1 MEGCMMEVPS
11 WYGLALEKRLSGPC
25 SSPSTLPSD
34 ISDCPMTSTAEL
46 LKQLMKMMKLFQLH
60 PTAIHKLTL
69 QHKNRQDLHFRN
81 IFIIFRKLPMISMI
95 HMVNGELPDSDSS
108 LATKELSGSG
118 SSPRTLCTSTYI
130 AYPTKPQKRLSYHD
144 DCPIMSYLSWKKMQ
158 LKSYCPDCPDSIL
171 SILIYYMNIWK
182 YLIYLLPYFHPDSSD
197 SILTPCIKATD
208 ASSFEE
214 NCSGHPFGPRLI

>member
-46 LKQLMKMMKLFQLH
+46 LKQQMKMMKRFQLH

-69 QHKNRQDLHFRN
+69 QHKNCQDLHILN

-95 HMVNGELPDSDSS
+95 HMVNGELPDSD
-108 LATKELSGSG
+108 LFFGNQRTVWVWQLSTD
-118 SSPRTLCTSTYI
+118 PMYI
-130 AYPTKPQKRLSYHD
+130 YIHCIPYQTAKTTVLSWRLSYHVLSVLEKNAVE
-144 DCPIMSYLSWKKMQ
+144 ILLSW
-158 LKSYCPDCPDSIL
+158 LSWLYPIYPDIL
-171 SILIYYMNIWK
+171 YEYIEYII
-182 YLIYLLPYFHPDSSD
+182 YLISSDSSD
-197 SILTPCIKATD
+197 SILTPCIMATD

-214 NCSGHPFGPRLI
+214 NCSGHSFGPGLI